1 VSAADAAAPVSVAE
15 ARTLFAD
22 LAGAPVVVLAIS
34 GGPDSTAL
42 LVLTARWRAALRRG
56 PKLLAVTVDH
66 GLRRDARS
74 EALAVQRLA
83 RKLKVAHRTVRWAG
97 KKPAT
102 GVQEAARQARYRLLA
117 SAARTAGASHIV
129 TAHTL
134 DDQAETVLFRLARGT
149 GFAGLAAMARA
160 TALDGVTLV
169 RPLLAV
175 SKARLIATLKTAGIA
190 FADDPS
196 NCDPR
201 FARPRLRALM
211 PALAE
216 EGLAPGRLALLARR
230 IRRAEAAIESAVDS
244 AAARVSIRSAA
255 ENGMIALD
263 GRELARVPAEI
274 RLRLVARAIAQVGDE
289 GPVELGKLEALVDA
303 LEAAFADRSVE
314 AGRLRRTL
322 AGALV
327 TLDDD
332 QILVE
337 RAPPRSGRG
346 VRRRPLTTRD
356 KGGFT
361 NRR

>member
-1 VSAADAAAPVSVAE
+1 MSAADAAAPVSVAE

-22 LAGAPVVVLAIS
+22 LAGAPALVLAIS

-66 GLRRDARS
+66 GLRREARS

-117 SAARTAGASHIV
+117 EAAREAGATHVV

-134 DDQAETVLFRLARGT
+134 DDQAETVLFRLARGS

-160 TALDGVTLV
+160 TTRDGLTLV
-169 RPLLAV
+169 RPFLGIP
-175 SKARLIATLKTAGIA
+175 KARLIATLKTARIA

-196 NCDPR
+196 NRDPR

-216 EGLAPGRLALLARR
+216 EGLVPARLALLARR

-244 AAARVSIRSAA
+244 AFAQVSLRPGAA
-255 ENGMIALD
+255 NGLIALD
-263 GRELARVPAEI
+263 GRELVRVPAEI
-274 RLRLVARAIAQVGDE
+274 RLRLIARAVARVGDE
-289 GPVELGKLEALVDA
+289 GAVELGKVEALVDA
-303 LEAAFADRSVE
+303 LEAALADRSTE
-314 AGRLRRTL
+314 PARLRRTL

-332 QILVE
+332 RILVE
-337 RAPPRSGRG
+337 RAPARSGRPE
-346 VRRRPLTTRD
+346 RRTPLTTRD
-356 KGGFT
+356 KAGFT